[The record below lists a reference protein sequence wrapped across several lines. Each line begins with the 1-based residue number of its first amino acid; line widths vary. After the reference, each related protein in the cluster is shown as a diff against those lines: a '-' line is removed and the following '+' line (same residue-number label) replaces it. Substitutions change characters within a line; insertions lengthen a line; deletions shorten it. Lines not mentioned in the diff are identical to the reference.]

1 MQIKTLL
8 IRFDS
13 TQEIQIIDYFTN
25 EIQFDG
31 QIKDIPILI
40 LNTTASID
48 RLEIHN
54 NKLFIYMI

>member
-31 QIKDIPILI
+31 QIKDIPLLI

-48 RLEIHN
+48 RLEIHD